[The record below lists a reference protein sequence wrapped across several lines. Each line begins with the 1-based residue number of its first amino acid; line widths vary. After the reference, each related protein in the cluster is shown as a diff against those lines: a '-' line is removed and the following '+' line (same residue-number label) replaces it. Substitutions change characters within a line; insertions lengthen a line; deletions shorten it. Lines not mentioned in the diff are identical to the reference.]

1 MRATSLIRFVIKP
14 VVFVAALVPVLL
26 LGAAALGIS
35 GTLGANPI
43 DKITD
48 VTGIWT
54 LRFVLL
60 TLAVTPLRRVTGW
73 NALVRFRRMLGLLA
87 FFYGTLHFSTWLVL
101 DQFFAWEFIL
111 ADIAKRPYITVGF
124 TGFVLM
130 IPLAL
135 TSTAGWIR
143 RLGGKRWNWLHRLVY
158 VTGVAGVIHYWWLVK
173 VVTASQIVYMA
184 ILVTLL
190 GARVWFAIGR
200 KTRVAAT
207 ARRVGTTAETG

>member
-1 MRATSLIRFVIKP
+1 MTVTSAVRFVIKP
-14 VVFVAALVPVLL
+14 AIFVAALGPVLL
-26 LGAAALGIS
+26 LGAAALGWY

-73 NALVRFRRMLGLLA
+73 NVLVRVRRMLGLFA
-87 FFYGTLHFSTWLVL
+87 FFYGVLHFSTWLVL
-101 DQFFAWEFIL
+101 DQYFAWAFIL

-124 TGFVLM
+124 LGFVLM
-130 IPLAL
+130 IPLAI

-143 RLGGKRWNWLHRLVY
+143 RLGGRRWTWLHRLVY
-158 VTGVAGVIHYWWLVK
+158 VTGIAGVIHYWWLVK
-173 VVTASQIVYMA
+173 VVTAPQIAYMA

-190 GARVWFAIGR
+190 GARVWFALSR
-200 KTRVAAT
+200 KRPVV
-207 ARRVGTTAETG
+207 RRVPQPVA